1 MRNDMK
7 KIMVAMSGG
16 VDSSVA
22 ALILKN
28 NGDEICGA
36 TMKLFSNENIG
47 EHSKTCC
54 ALNDVFDAKNIAA
67 RLNFNHYVFNFG
79 DDFFHYVIKKFA
91 NEYINGRT
99 PNPCLDCNRFIKFKK
114 FLQRANL
121 LGYDYIATGHYAQI
135 FYDENSNRYV
145 LKKSMDTTKD
155 QTYFLYA
162 MTQDELAKT
171 IFPLGNLLKSEV
183 REIAAKNNL
192 INAQKPDSQDICFV
206 KNKNYSQFLRENFQF
221 ENKSGNFVDKH
232 GKILGRHN
240 GSINY
245 TIGQRKGLGISFGK
259 HMYVIAKTCDTIVL
273 GDENDL
279 YQKKLI
285 AHDINLIAIE
295 KLIKPMK
302 ITAKIRYNQP
312 ETPATIKPLNEN
324 EIEVEFENPQRAITP
339 GQAVV
344 FYDGDNV
351 LGGGIIK
358 E

>member
-1 MRNDMK
+1 ME
-7 KIMVAMSGG
+7 KIIVAMSGG

-28 NGDEICGA
+28 SSYEISGA

-47 EHSKTCC
+47 EQSKTCC
-54 ALNDVFDAKNIAA
+54 ALNDIFDAKNIAA
-67 RLNFNHYVFNFG
+67 RLNFNHYVFNFSS
-79 DDFFHYVIKKFA
+79 DFYQFVIEKFA
-91 NEYINGRT
+91 SEYINGRT

-121 LGYDYIATGHYAQI
+121 LGYNYIATGHYAQI
-135 FYDENSNRYV
+135 FYDKKINRYI
-145 LKKSMDTTKD
+145 LRKAIDTTKD

-162 MTQDELAKT
+162 MTQDELSKT

-183 REIAAKNNL
+183 REIATKNNL

-206 KNKNYSQFLRENFQF
+206 RNKNYSQFLRENFKF
-221 ENKSGNFVDKH
+221 EIKAGNFVDTQ

-259 HMYVIAKTCDTIVL
+259 HMYVIAKDGDTIIL
-273 GDENDL
+273 GDEKDL
-279 YQKKLI
+279 YKNKLI

-295 KLIKPMK
+295 KLTKSMQV
-302 ITAKIRYNQP
+302 TAKIRYNQP
-312 ETPATIKPLNEN
+312 ETPAIIKPLNEN

-339 GQAVV
+339 ATPATPA
-344 FYDGDNV
+344 
-351 LGGGIIK
+351 
-358 E
+358 

>member
-1 MRNDMK
+1 
-7 KIMVAMSGG
+7 MVAMSGG

-36 TMKLFSNENIG
+36 TMKLFNNEDIG
-47 EHSKTCC
+47 ENSKTCC

-135 FYDENSNRYV
+135 FYDENSNRYI
-145 LKKSMDTTKD
+145 LKKSTDTTKD
-155 QTYFLYA
+155 QTYFLYS

-259 HMYVIAKTCDTIVL
+259 HMYVIAKNGDTIIL

-279 YQKKLI
+279 YKNKLI
-285 AHDINLIAIE
+285 ANDINLIAIE
-295 KLIKPMK
+295 KLTKSMK

-312 ETPATIKPLNEN
+312 ETLAIIKPLNEN
-324 EIEVEFENPQRAITP
+324 EIEVEFENSQRAITP
-339 GQAVV
+339 GQAIV